1 MSYRLFSEILQKF
14 DILGRFDPQLEKEYM
29 DQKFHDTRI
38 MVMLVGFASSALA
51 VGLWSWDWVI
61 DPLAADRVL
70 SSRLLLG
77 TILIC
82 YPLSIVAG
90 LKRKYLPWVYIFA
103 VLITEGFF
111 LHHLSLLETGL
122 VYGIAGFMYWF
133 ILPVFLGLPYP
144 PLITILCFISVGLIP
159 NVLVPLG
166 ISPSF
171 ELIKYNALIWPTC
184 AIGIFIT
191 LLLDQLYRQIFLY
204 RHTAEVLAHFDSLT
218 GIANRRHF
226 MAACESLLEL
236 CRRNENP
243 VSIIM
248 LDIDHFKNIN
258 DNYGHLSGDMVLCQ
272 VSDILKDSVRKS
284 DFLGRYGGE
293 EFVIIL
299 PKTGPD
305 DALQVA
311 EKIRRIIESSPIKI
325 NADVTLNITL
335 SAGVSGSNAA
345 TQGILL
351 QDILKWADDALYQAK
366 RSGRNRVAT
375 AQSTNER

>member
-1 MSYRLFSEILQKF
+1 MGYRLFSEILQKF
-14 DILGRFDPQLEKEYM
+14 GILRRFDPQLEKEYM
-29 DQKFHDTRI
+29 DQKFLDTRI
-38 MVMLVGFASSALA
+38 MAMLVGFASSALA

-61 DPLAADRVL
+61 DPLAAHRVL

-77 TILIC
+77 AILIC

-90 LKRKYLPWVYIFA
+90 LKRKYLPWIYIFA

-111 LHHLSLLETGL
+111 LYHLSLLETGL

-144 PLITILCFISVGLIP
+144 PLTTIFCFIFVALIP
-159 NVLVPLG
+159 NVLVPFG

-191 LLLDQLYRQIFLY
+191 LLLDQLYRRIFLY

-226 MAACESLLEL
+226 MVTCESLLEL
-236 CRRNENP
+236 CRRNGNP
-243 VSIIM
+243 VSVIM

-258 DNYGHLSGDMVLCQ
+258 DNYGHPSGDIVLRH
-272 VSDILKDSVRKS
+272 VSDILKDGVRKS

-293 EFVIIL
+293 EFVIVL
-299 PKTGPD
+299 PETSPD

-311 EKIRRIIESSPIKI
+311 EKIRRKVESSPIKI
-325 NADVTLNITL
+325 NTEVTLNTTL
-335 SAGVSGSNAA
+335 SAGVSGSN
-345 TQGILL
+345 
-351 QDILKWADDALYQAK
+351 
-366 RSGRNRVAT
+366 
-375 AQSTNER
+375 

>member
-1 MSYRLFSEILQKF
+1 
-14 DILGRFDPQLEKEYM
+14 
-29 DQKFHDTRI
+29 
-38 MVMLVGFASSALA
+38 
-51 VGLWSWDWVI
+51 VI
-61 DPLAADRVL
+61 DPLAAKRVL

-77 TILIC
+77 AILIC
-82 YPLSIVAG
+82 YPLSIIAG
-90 LKRKYLPWVYIFA
+90 LKRKFLPWVYIFA
-103 VLITEGFF
+103 ILITEGFF
-111 LHHLSLLETGL
+111 LHHLSLLKTGL

-144 PLITILCFISVGLIP
+144 PLTTIFCFISVALIP

-191 LLLDQLYRQIFLY
+191 LLLEQLYRRIFLY
-204 RHTAEVLAHFDSLT
+204 RHTAEGLAHFDSLT

-226 MAACESLLEL
+226 MATCESLLEL
-236 CRRNENP
+236 CRRNGNP
-243 VSIIM
+243 VSVIM
-248 LDIDHFKNIN
+248 FDIDYFKNIN
-258 DNYGHLSGDMVLCQ
+258 DNYGHLSGDMFLCH

-284 DFLGRYGGE
+284 DFFGRYGGD
-293 EFVIIL
+293 EFVVIL
-299 PKTGPD
+299 PETVPD

-311 EKIRRIIESSPIKI
+311 EKIRQKVESYPIKI
-325 NADVTLNITL
+325 NAELSLNITL
-335 SAGVSGSNAA
+335 SAGVSGSNVA
-345 TQGILL
+345 TQDILL

-375 AQSTNER
+375 AQSTN